1 MTQAGTAFD
10 TDPLDTSH
18 PDAER
23 PCVKAHDWAWMQRAL
38 ALAEWAQS
46 QGEVPVGAVLVD
58 DRQQEVA
65 CGWNQT
71 ITLHDPSAHAEIMA
85 LRRAGQALGNHRLT
99 DLTLY
104 VTLEPCPMCAG
115 ALVHARVKRMVVATP
130 DPRTGCAGSLL
141 NLTRHPEL
149 NHHIDTCFGVEKAQA
164 QALLQSFFQA
174 KRARKKRA
182 QKKPSPSPN

>member
-1 MTQAGTAFD
+1 MTREVTA
-10 TDPLDTSH
+10 SG
-18 PDAER
+18 AQSA
-23 PCVKAHDWAWMQRAL
+23 CMQAHDSAWMQRAL
-38 ALAEWAQS
+38 DLAQWAQS

-58 DRQQEVA
+58 ARQQEVA

-99 DLTLY
+99 ELTLY

-115 ALVHARVKRMVVATP
+115 ALVHARVKRLVVATP

-141 NLTRHPEL
+141 NLTRHPGL
-149 NHHIDTCFGVEKAQA
+149 NHHIDTCFGVAQSQA
-164 QALLQSFFQA
+164 QTLLQNFFQA
-174 KRARKKRA
+174 KRAHKKKQSR
-182 QKKPSPSPN
+182 